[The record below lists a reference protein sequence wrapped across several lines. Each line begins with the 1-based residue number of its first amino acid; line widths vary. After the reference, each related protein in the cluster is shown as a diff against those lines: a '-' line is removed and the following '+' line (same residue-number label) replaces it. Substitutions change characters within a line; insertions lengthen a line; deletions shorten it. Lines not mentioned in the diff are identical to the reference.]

1 MTIESIYIIYFNINF
16 LKHIKLIN
24 KTKFQSSFLLK
35 LQQNILFILITIFL
49 KQIGNLLC
57 VIIEQINIKD

>member
-35 LQQNILFILITIFL
+35 LQQNILFILITIFW
-49 KQIGNLLC
+49 KQIGNLSC
-57 VIIEQINIKD
+57 VIIEQINLKD

>member
-16 LKHIKLIN
+16 LKHIKLMN

-35 LQQNILFILITIFL
+35 LIKYPLILITIFW
-49 KQIGNLLC
+49 KQIGNLSC

>member
-35 LQQNILFILITIFL
+35 LQQNILFILITIFW
-49 KQIGNLLC
+49 KQIGNLSC

>member
-1 MTIESIYIIYFNINF
+1 M
-16 LKHIKLIN
+16 N

-35 LQQNILFILITIFL
+35 LIKYPLILITIFW
-49 KQIGNLLC
+49 KQIGNLSC